1 MKLPQKWINIFGV
14 IHSTTIHNAKN
25 SLSLVHL
32 DIQSLQYCIL
42 VYTRTSTKLCLQM
55 HFNGFERAKID
66 ILLAH
71 VFPISVFPV
80 QQRVLLELL
89 VEDHTGDIFVNC
101 SLPYLLVL
109 GDAKSSAKH

>member
-1 MKLPQKWINIFGV
+1 M
-14 IHSTTIHNAKN
+14 
-25 SLSLVHL
+25 
-32 DIQSLQYCIL
+32 Y
-42 VYTRTSTKLCLQM
+42 
-55 HFNGFERAKID
+55 